1 MFSITIST
9 KPGSDIWNST
19 VALVVLPCLKA
30 LLIAFMMI
38 PFAQM
43 RDVLSAIMKPAAA
56 LLRSIFNA
64 TTFIA
69 AEWESSIVSAV
80 SYLID

>member
-1 MFSITIST
+1 
-9 KPGSDIWNST
+9 
-19 VALVVLPCLKA
+19 
-30 LLIAFMMI
+30 MMI

-64 TTFIA
+64 TTFLA
-69 AEWESSIVSAV
+69 ADWESSIVSAV